1 MQVIRKVSGVAEP
14 CMKAFSVHSQIYSK
28 KESSLISKVSRSW
41 LILSSF
47 TFLSSKNKKLYLLGK
62 IYMFPVDWRIF
73 NVSCGKIM
81 SNCSFKN
88 LNIEYLQIFFVYQYS
103 PTTGRTRP
111 RKITVVPWANIV
123 HKCNNSQK
131 NGGPVSQQL

>member
-1 MQVIRKVSGVAEP
+1 MQVIRKISGVAEP

-28 KESSLISKVSRSW
+28 KESSLISKLSWSW

-47 TFLSSKNKKLYLLGK
+47 TCLSNKSEKLYLLGK
-62 IYMFPVDWRIF
+62 IYIFPVDSGKF
-73 NVSCGKIM
+73 NVSCGKTM
-81 SNCSFKN
+81 SHCSFKN

-103 PTTGRTRP
+103 PKTARTRP
-111 RKITVVPWANIV
+111 RKITVVPWANMM

-131 NGGPVSQQL
+131 NDGLVSQQL